1 MMSYQIT
8 TTIIGLV
15 LAGSILYLVRRDH
28 LHGSY
33 ALWWLGVAALAIIL
47 GAFPHLIDAVAIYT
61 GISYPP
67 NLLFALVIGMLLIKM
82 LRADIESS
90 RHERRIRRLGQKLA
104 ILAEENQRLQEEIAA
119 DQPREQRR
127 AGNQ

>member
-8 TTIIGLV
+8 TAIIGFI

-33 ALWWLGVAALAIIL
+33 ALWWLGVAGFAIVL
-47 GAFPHLIDAVAIYT
+47 GAFPRVIDAVAYYT

-82 LRADIESS
+82 LRSDIESS